1 MGTSYYQAPEAM
13 MREQYNEKVDAW
25 AVGIV
30 ILEIWMKCRVDMF
43 EEGCFPAIVPS
54 FPREEQLSAIK
65 HPQLFEITKKLLVKD
80 VSKRMSIIDI
90 YKKNLKPKPKPNIYE
105 L

>member
-13 MREQYNEKVDAW
+13 MREPCNEKVDAW

-30 ILEIWMKCRVDMF
+30 ILEIWMKCRVYMF

-54 FPREEQLSAIK
+54 FPRE
-65 HPQLFEITKKLLVKD
+65 
-80 VSKRMSIIDI
+80 
-90 YKKNLKPKPKPNIYE
+90 
-105 L
+105 